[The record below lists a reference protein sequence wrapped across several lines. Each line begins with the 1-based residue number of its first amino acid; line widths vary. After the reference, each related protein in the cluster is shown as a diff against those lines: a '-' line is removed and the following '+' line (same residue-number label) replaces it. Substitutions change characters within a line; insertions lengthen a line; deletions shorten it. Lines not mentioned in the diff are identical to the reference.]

1 VLRSSEIRLDVS
13 SKVAQCREIDVELL
27 LQVGA
32 HLSFQLV
39 DLPECKHALS
49 KIHQDLL
56 EYMLSQKSFE
66 VGINTEIDRRCP
78 EDPLAGGKRAF
89 RRCRG

>member
-1 VLRSSEIRLDVS
+1 VLRSSEIRLDAS
-13 SKVAQCREIDVELL
+13 SKVAQCCEIDIELL

-32 HLSFQLV
+32 HLSFHLV

-66 VGINTEIDRRCP
+66 VGINAEIDR
-78 EDPLAGGKRAF
+78 
-89 RRCRG
+89 